1 MVGDTVLPS
10 IEVPSGLQS
19 PNMLRRNPFDS
30 RQPRTNGEIRA
41 YRDRDNVNLNGNT
54 EPALRRQRLQDDIE
68 SRSAVHNPFDAHA
81 RLNDGERMLMQ
92 QSPHPRLGG
101 RLADLDQRPSP
112 QQYSS
117 ECLERV
123 QYHAPPNTD
132 GVVRRIMIPDDDY
145 RSRISERRIESSM
158 RAQPNPFD
166 GSSVGYT
173 TRLEPLPTAARQVD
187 VQRRQYVDTPPRR
200 VLEPVSVPGRPGD
213 GSTQLYKEYLPS
225 SAPAS
230 SAYLPIDTP
239 PEHRIIY
246 ADEAKRQG
254 ERR

>member
-30 RQPRTNGEIRA
+30 RQPRTNGELRA
-41 YRDRDNVNLNGNT
+41 YRDRDIVDPIGNT
-54 EPALRRQRLQDDIE
+54 EPATRRQRLQDDIE
-68 SRSAVHNPFDAHA
+68 PRSAVHNTFDIHA
-81 RLNDGERMLMQ
+81 RLNDGDRMLMQ
-92 QSPHPRLGG
+92 QSPHSRLGG
-101 RLADLDQRPSP
+101 RLADVGQRPSP

-117 ECLERV
+117 ERPERV
-123 QYHAPPNTD
+123 QYHALPNTD
-132 GVVRRIMIPDDDY
+132 GIVRRIMIPDDDY
-145 RSRISERRIESSM
+145 RGRIPERRVESNI

-166 GSSVGYT
+166 GASVGYST
-173 TRLEPLPTAARQVD
+173 CFEPLPPSPHQIDA
-187 VQRRQYVDTPPRR
+187 QRRPFVGTPPRR
-200 VLEPVSVPGRPGD
+200 ILEPVSGPGRPSD
-213 GSTQLYKEYLPS
+213 GSTQVYREYLPS

-246 ADEAKRQG
+246 ADEAKRLG

>member
-30 RQPRTNGEIRA
+30 RQPRTNGELRA
-41 YRDRDNVNLNGNT
+41 YRDRDIVDPIGNA
-54 EPALRRQRLQDDIE
+54 EPALRRQRMQDDIE
-68 SRSAVHNPFDAHA
+68 PQSAAHNPFDLHA
-81 RLNDGERMLMQ
+81 RLNNGDRMLMQ
-92 QSPHPRLGG
+92 QSPHSRFGG
-101 RLADLDQRPSP
+101 RLADLGQRPSP
-112 QQYSS
+112 QQYPS
-117 ECLERV
+117 ERLERV
-123 QYHAPPNTD
+123 QYHAPPNAD
-132 GVVRRIMIPDDDY
+132 GLIRRIMIPDDDY
-145 RSRISERRIESSM
+145 RSRISERRNESSI
-158 RAQPNPFD
+158 RAQPNSFD
-166 GSSVGYT
+166 GASAGYT
-173 TRLEPLPTAARQVD
+173 TRLEPLPPSPRQID
-187 VQRRQYVDTPPRR
+187 AQRRPFVDTPPRR
-200 VLEPVSVPGRPGD
+200 ILEPVSVPGRLGD
-213 GSTQLYKEYLPS
+213 GSTQVYREYLPS

>member
-30 RQPRTNGEIRA
+30 RLPRTNGELRA
-41 YRDRDNVNLNGNT
+41 YRDRDTVNPNGNT
-54 EPALRRQRLQDDIE
+54 EPALRRQRLQDNIE

-81 RLNDGERMLMQ
+81 RLNDGGSMLMQ

-101 RLADLDQRPSP
+101 HLALEQRPSP
-112 QQYSS
+112 QQYPS
-117 ECLERV
+117 ERLERV
-123 QYHAPPNTD
+123 QYHAPTNTE
-132 GVVRRIMIPDDDY
+132 GIVRRIMIPDDDY
-145 RSRISERRIESSM
+145 RSRISERRIESNL

-166 GSSVGYT
+166 GASVGYT
-173 TRLEPLPTAARQVD
+173 TRLEPLPPSPRQVD
-187 VQRRQYVDTPPRR
+187 IQRRPFVDTPPRR
-200 VLEPVSVPGRPGD
+200 ILEPVSVPGRPGD
-213 GSTQLYKEYLPS
+213 GPTQVYREYLPS

-230 SAYLPIDTP
+230 SAYVPIDTP

-246 ADEAKRQG
+246 ADEANRLG

>member
-30 RQPRTNGEIRA
+30 RQPRTNGELRP
-41 YRDRDNVNLNGNT
+41 YRDRDIIDLNGNT
-54 EPALRRQRLQDDIE
+54 EPALRRQCLQDDIE
-68 SRSAVHNPFDAHA
+68 PRSAVHNPFDVHA
-81 RLNDGERMLMQ
+81 RLNDGDRMLMQ
-92 QSPHPRLGG
+92 RSPHSRPGG
-101 RLADLDQRPSP
+101 RLADLGQRPSP
-112 QQYSS
+112 QQYAS
-117 ECLERV
+117 ERLKRV
-123 QYHAPPNTD
+123 QYHAPPNAD
-132 GVVRRIMIPDDDY
+132 GIVRRIMISDDDY
-145 RSRISERRIESSM
+145 RSRVSERRIESNI
-158 RAQPNPFD
+158 RARPNPFD
-166 GSSVGYT
+166 GASVGYT
-173 TRLEPLPTAARQVD
+173 NRLEPLPPSPRQVD
-187 VQRRQYVDTPPRR
+187 AQRRPFVDTPPRR

-213 GSTQLYKEYLPS
+213 GPTQVYREYLPT

-230 SAYLPIDTP
+230 SAYVPVDAP